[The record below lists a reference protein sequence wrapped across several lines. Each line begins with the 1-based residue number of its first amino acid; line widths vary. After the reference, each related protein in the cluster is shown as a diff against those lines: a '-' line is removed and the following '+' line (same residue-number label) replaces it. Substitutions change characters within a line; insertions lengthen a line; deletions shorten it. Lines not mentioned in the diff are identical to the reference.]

1 MSEGAADNKSAGVGS
16 ILSAARQ
23 RQGLSVA
30 DVARQLKLRVRQIEA
45 LEADDYKSLPRI
57 TFVRGFIRNY
67 AKLLQIDAEPL
78 LKPTEHLLPTPQ
90 VPEAGP
96 GVAEI
101 PSVSNK
107 NNLWRSYAAFAL
119 FASLGVMFLVY
130 EWYREQSVPRTKPV
144 SAAVKPQKSK
154 TPVAQFTPRP
164 ASPANPANIV
174 SPAIPANTASPANQA
189 STSGPVV
196 PGDTPLPE
204 QTGEARPVAQQ
215 TRSSEIR
222 LEFDEESWVGITD
235 KNGRTIF
242 AQLNPAGSTQ
252 TVRGYPPF
260 LLVAGNAA
268 GVRLSYNDKPVDLQP
283 YTKVDVA
290 RITLE

>member
-30 DVARQLKLRVRQIEA
+30 DVARQLKLGVRQIEA

-78 LKPTEHLLPTPQ
+78 LKSTEHLLPTPQ
-90 VPEAGP
+90 IPEAEP

-119 FASLGVMFLVY
+119 FASLGVIFLVY

-144 SAAVKPQKSK
+144 SAAIKPQKSK
-154 TPVAQFTPRP
+154 TPVAQITPRP
-164 ASPANPANIV
+164 ASPANPA
-174 SPAIPANTASPANQA
+174 STASPANKA
-189 STSGPVV
+189 STSGPVL

-204 QTGEARPVAQQ
+204 QTGEARPVVQQ
-215 TRSSEIR
+215 IRSSEIR

-242 AQLNPAGSTQ
+242 AQVNPAGSTQ

-268 GVRLSYNDKPVDLQP
+268 GVRLTYNDKPVDLQP

>member
-1 MSEGAADNKSAGVGS
+1 MSEGAADNKSAGAGS

-30 DVARQLKLRVRQIEA
+30 DVARQLKLGVRQIEA

-78 LKPTEHLLPTPQ
+78 LKPTEHLLPMPQ
-90 VPEAGP
+90 VPEAEP

-164 ASPANPANIV
+164 ASPANPAN
-174 SPAIPANTASPANQA
+174 TASPANQA

-215 TRSSEIR
+215 IRSSEIR
-222 LEFDEESWVGITD
+222 LEFDEETWVGITD

-268 GVRLSYNDKPVDLQP
+268 GVRLTYNDKPVDLQP

>member
-1 MSEGAADNKSAGVGS
+1 MSEGAADNKSAGAGS

-30 DVARQLKLRVRQIEA
+30 DVARQLKLGVRQIEA

-90 VPEAGP
+90 IPEAEP

-164 ASPANPANIV
+164 ASPANPAN
-174 SPAIPANTASPANQA
+174 TASPANQA

-196 PGDTPLPE
+196 PGDTPLPV
-204 QTGEARPVAQQ
+204 QTGEAKPVAQQ
-215 TRSSEIR
+215 IRSSEIR

-242 AQLNPAGSTQ
+242 AQVNPAGSTQ

-260 LLVAGNAA
+260 FLVAGNAA
-268 GVRLSYNDKPVDLQP
+268 GVRLTYNDKPVDLQS

>member
-1 MSEGAADNKSAGVGS
+1 MSEGAADNKSAGAGS

-30 DVARQLKLRVRQIEA
+30 DVARQLKLGVRQIEA

-78 LKPTEHLLPTPQ
+78 LKPTEHLLPMPQ
-90 VPEAGP
+90 VPEAEP

-119 FASLGVMFLVY
+119 FASLGVMFLVF

-164 ASPANPANIV
+164 ASPANPAN
-174 SPAIPANTASPANQA
+174 TASPANQA

-215 TRSSEIR
+215 IRSSEIR
-222 LEFDEESWVGITD
+222 LEFDEETWVGITD

-268 GVRLSYNDKPVDLQP
+268 GVRLTYNDKPVDLQP

>member
-30 DVARQLKLRVRQIEA
+30 DVARQLKLGVRQIEA

-78 LKPTEHLLPTPQ
+78 LKSTEHLLPTPQ
-90 VPEAGP
+90 IPEAEP

-107 NNLWRSYAAFAL
+107 NTLWRSYAAFAL
-119 FASLGVMFLVY
+119 FASLGVIFLVY

-154 TPVAQFTPRP
+154 TPVAQITPRP
-164 ASPANPANIV
+164 ASPANPA
-174 SPAIPANTASPANQA
+174 STASPANKA

-204 QTGEARPVAQQ
+204 QTSEAKAVVQQ
-215 TRSSEIR
+215 IRSSEIR

-242 AQLNPAGSTQ
+242 AQVNPAGSTQ

-268 GVRLSYNDKPVDLQP
+268 GVRLTYNDKPVDLQP

>member
-1 MSEGAADNKSAGVGS
+1 MSEGTADNKSAGVGS

-30 DVARQLKLRVRQIEA
+30 DVARQLKLGVRQIEA

-90 VPEAGP
+90 IPEAEP

-154 TPVAQFTPRP
+154 TPVAQFTPKP
-164 ASPANPANIV
+164 ASPAN
-174 SPAIPANTASPANQA
+174 PANTASPANQA

-204 QTGEARPVAQQ
+204 QTGEARPVVQQ
-215 TRSSEIR
+215 IRSSEIR

-235 KNGRTIF
+235 KNGKTIF
-242 AQLNPAGSTQ
+242 AQVNPAGSTQ

-268 GVRLSYNDKPVDLQP
+268 GVRLTYNDKPVDLQP

>member
-1 MSEGAADNKSAGVGS
+1 MSEGAADKNSVGPGS

-30 DVARQLKLRVRQIEA
+30 DVARQLKLGVRQIEA

-90 VPEAGP
+90 VPEAKP
-96 GVAEI
+96 CVAEI

-107 NNLWRSYAAFAL
+107 KNIWRSYAVFVL
-119 FASLGVMFLVY
+119 FASLGVIFLGY
-130 EWYREQSVPRTKPV
+130 EWYREQAVQRTRPVP
-144 SAAVKPQKSK
+144 AAVKSPKSK
-154 TPVAQFTPRP
+154 PPVAQITPK
-164 ASPANPANIV
+164 PANPAV
-174 SPAIPANTASPANQA
+174 PATPATPTYHV
-189 STSGPVV
+189 STSSPVM
-196 PGDTPLPE
+196 PSDSSLPE
-204 QTGEARPVAQQ
+204 QTGEAKPVAQQ
-215 TRSSEIR
+215 IRSSEIR
-222 LEFDEESWVGITD
+222 LEFDQESWVEITD

-242 AQLNPAGSTQ
+242 SQLSPAGSTQ
-252 TVRGYPPF
+252 TVRGYSPF
-260 LLVAGNAA
+260 SLVVGNAV
-268 GVRLSYNDKPVDLQP
+268 GVRITYNDKPVDLQP

>member
-30 DVARQLKLRVRQIEA
+30 DVARQLKLGVRQIEA

-67 AKLLQIDAEPL
+67 AKLLQVDAEPL

-90 VPEAGP
+90 VPEAEP

-164 ASPANPANIV
+164 ASPA
-174 SPAIPANTASPANQA
+174 IPANTASPANQA
-189 STSGPVV
+189 GASGPVV

-204 QTGEARPVAQQ
+204 QTGEAKPVAQQ
-215 TRSSEIR
+215 IRSREIR

-268 GVRLSYNDKPVDLQP
+268 GVRLTYNDKPVDLQP